1 MTTKFF
7 QSEQVQENLHD
18 IFNTYQEIASVTA
31 ALPKMNKEEKI
42 DHINKCKMLIDKQK
56 TFYTRLVLAA
66 QSGDA
71 EAADMKTRI
80 NALSQ
85 AFGYTDLGACM
96 DAMIVTLDKAAE
108 KELDSL

>member
-1 MTTKFF
+1 MTFF
-7 QSEQVQENLHD
+7 KSEQVQQNLHE
-18 IFNTYQEIASVTA
+18 IFDTYQEIAAVTA

-42 DHINKCKMLIDKQK
+42 AHIDKCKGLIDKQK
-56 TFYTRLVLAA
+56 TFYGRLSLAA
-66 QSGDA
+66 GEDA

-85 AFGYTDLGACM
+85 AFGYQSLLDCM
-96 DAMIVTLDKAAE
+96 DAMLVTLDKAAE

>member
-1 MTTKFF
+1 MTNGTFF
-7 QSEQVQENLHD
+7 KSDQVQQNLHD
-18 IFNTYQEIASVTA
+18 IFQTYQEIASVTSR
-31 ALPKMNKEEKI
+31 LPKMNKVEKI
-42 DHINKCKMLIDKQK
+42 AHIDKCKMLIDKQK
-56 TFYTRLVLAA
+56 TFYMRLCLAA
-66 QSGDA
+66 SDDP
-71 EAADMKTRI
+71 EASDMKMRI